1 MRTSSLVDQLP
12 RYASDNPEAM
22 PSIRF
27 HEGDLR
33 DIIKIL
39 YTSLTIRSTNMEHR
53 SPCYRV
59 TCSQLKVDCCPY
71 NRLIVI
77 ITSASARRI
86 SNKLGGAVK
95 TMCNPPPSFQRQNFR
110 PSLHASIYLTQGI
123 QNDVSARLPN
133 ITSVFCDLD
142 LWPYLRGRP
151 FMPLHYFRV
160 IWRLG
165 ASQGRWKW
173 HHSIDRIRTFH

>member
-95 TMCNPPPSFQRQNFR
+95 TMCNPPPFSKAKF
-110 PSLHASIYLTQGI
+110 PSLTACLYLLDSRDPEWCLRQASKHNFSL
-123 QNDVSARLPN
+123 
-133 ITSVFCDLD
+133 
-142 LWPYLRGRP
+142 LWPW
-151 FMPLHYFRV
+151 PLTLPPRSTVHA
-160 IWRLG
+160 IAPGKDLG
-165 ASQGRWKW
+165 QFSLKSV
-173 HHSIDRIRTFH
+173 HSFSFTSW